1 MTADIRS
8 YDVAARSTDVFG
20 RVLCTARNQHFV
32 VDGPLQ
38 NGCPGEAVTPAEIFL
53 AGIAACGVELVQVL
67 GRQSGVEVSAVA
79 CEVHGTMDRS
89 KTLHPEYTLFQT
101 VSVRFFLAGITHEE
115 GEELVKSFK
124 GR

>member
-8 YDVAARSTDVFG
+8 YDVVARSTDVFG

-32 VDGPLQ
+32 VDGPVQ

-53 AGIAACGVELVQVL
+53 AGVATCGVELIQVL
-67 GRQSGVEVSAVA
+67 GRQAGVEVGAVS
-79 CEVHGTMDRS
+79 CEVSGFTDRS
-89 KTLHPEYTLFQT
+89 NPLHSEYTLFQA
-101 VSVRFFLAGITHEE
+101 VSVRFFFAGLTHDQ
-115 GEELVKSFK
+115 GDELVKSFK